1 MKKLLFI
8 LFLVFINAETNAQI
22 PIFKKMRTA
31 IENKVEN
38 KIMQKTDKSVD
49 KVLEAPFNI
58 PTATSKVSSDVLPTT
73 YVFSWKYDVEVQS
86 QNNKPMTMTY
96 FLQPNSDYQGM
107 LLGDIKSDMFMI
119 MDFQKMIMI
128 NLFDAAGSKMGQIM
142 NIPKEDLE
150 ATEGEIGDYITTS
163 LPDRTISGYK
173 CKGILLKNNEYLIK
187 YYFTNDVP
195 VTLNGMNRDKKDS
208 KVAKVIN
215 GINSKDPGLMMR
227 MELTDLKNKKNSMV
241 MECKNLE
248 EFSKMIS
255 KADYKFM

>member
-49 KVLEAPFNI
+49 KALEAPFNI
-58 PTATSKVSSDVLPTT
+58 PTAASKVSSDVLPAT

-107 LLGDIKSDMFMI
+107 LLGDIKSDMFMY
-119 MDFQKMIMI
+119 
-128 NLFDAAGSKMGQIM
+128 G
-142 NIPKEDLE
+142 
-150 ATEGEIGDYITTS
+150 
-163 LPDRTISGYK
+163 
-173 CKGILLKNNEYLIK
+173 
-187 YYFTNDVP
+187 
-195 VTLNGMNRDKKDS
+195 
-208 KVAKVIN
+208 
-215 GINSKDPGLMMR
+215 
-227 MELTDLKNKKNSMV
+227 
-241 MECKNLE
+241 
-248 EFSKMIS
+248 FSKN
-255 KADYKFM
+255 DNDQPF